1 MRNGGHVSSNNI
13 AAPFFGL
20 GVAHQLHD
28 RLSIELEGRY
38 GYFEQGLMDNDFALA
53 LKLNYLVRQHRRPHP
68 RLGAS
73 TTYAPAERM
82 QTIFQAGLSDEIVD
96 VDALRLALTPLDSL
110 ETYERES
117 LSRLAR
123 LLEDR

>member
-1 MRNGGHVSSNNI
+1 MSILLAVTLAGGMAGQDPASLLARIEALEARSRDLE
-13 AAPFFGL
+13 A
-20 GVAHQLHD
+20 
-28 RLSIELEGRY
+28 RLE
-38 GYFEQGLMDNDFALA
+38 
-53 LKLNYLVRQHRRPHP
+53 

-73 TTYAPAERM
+73 TAPSTSQPPLSWFQTAVQSRPPLYSPAERM
-82 QTIFQAGLSDEIVD
+82 QTIFQAGLSDETVD
-96 VDALRLALTPLDSL
+96 VDALRQALTPLDSL